1 MPRYLGR
8 REAKPLLLARPIVC
22 NHWGMSSTPSPDRAV
37 QLEFFPFP
45 DVGELN
51 DAICRSGVP
60 EATAG
65 MPRLHPMH
73 MQVWPPRVKT
83 LADVAIA
90 ELAAGME
97 ILILGGTAIAGVVL
111 ALTAKLPRVRDA
123 MLARIGRHILVASSA
138 G

>member
-1 MPRYLGR
+1 MPLYFGR
-8 REAKPLLLARPIVC
+8 GEAKPLLLARPIVC
-22 NHWGMSSTPSPDRAV
+22 NHWSMSSTASPDRAV
-37 QLEFFPFP
+37 EFYPFP

-60 EATAG
+60 EATGG

-73 MQVWPPRVKT
+73 MQVWPSRVNT

-90 ELAAGME
+90 ELAADME